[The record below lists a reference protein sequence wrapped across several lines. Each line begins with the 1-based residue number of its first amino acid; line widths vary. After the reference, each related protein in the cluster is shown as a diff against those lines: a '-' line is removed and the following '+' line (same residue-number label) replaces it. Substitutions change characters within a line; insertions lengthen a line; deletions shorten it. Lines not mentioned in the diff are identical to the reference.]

1 MKVYRMKVIKKD
13 DHYYHQH
20 YPKMSTT
27 IFTKKMAEQETKQQK
42 ITRTTNRTRATT
54 VHRGFVRRRKKIR
67 KHRAR
72 LENIIDE
79 NKKEKNKS
87 QNSLFQ
93 L

>member
-1 MKVYRMKVIKKD
+1 
-13 DHYYHQH
+13 
-20 YPKMSTT
+20 
-27 IFTKKMAEQETKQQK
+27 MAEQETKQQK
-42 ITRTTNRTRATT
+42 ITRTANRTRATT